1 MTDPSSIEQAQQAYK
16 HWAPLIK
23 YLEMEMTKLDY
34 IPDTPKSIAADMR
47 ALEQGDHSLTYLND
61 LNEDVI
67 FEVY

>member
-1 MTDPSSIEQAQQAYK
+1 MSDPSSIEQAQQAYK
-16 HWAPLIK
+16 YWAPLIK
-23 YLEMEMTKLDY
+23 YLELEMNGLDY
-34 IPDTPKSIAADMR
+34 IQDTHRSITADMR